1 MGIINASA
9 IAHVA
14 VEVAD
19 LDRARNFY
27 ARVLGTPAEFAPAWD
42 DAGAEA
48 CRLASG
54 QHLIL
59 VPSEK
64 PRTFTDTGAHVAY
77 RAAPKTVAGI
87 IARAEAAG
95 IAVHRYVEDRPAE
108 VTDNVYLAD
117 PYGNRIQLVADTESR
132 GGPAG
137 GVAGIDHAAVLV
149 SDIEWE
155 DEFWV
160 DTLGVPAVHRV
171 GWNTGDFARARAWG
185 EGKENMAPGTRRW
198 DQRYRDIPG
207 ARPGQG
213 RKVARPNPQLFLDFG
228 GTKPGHGSGPVFG
241 IFLAQ
246 AHFQEPP
253 PDQAHGTPRVALR
266 VADDLL
272 DSLASALARAGGRVE
287 GPVVHGAA
295 APIRRS
301 FYLRDSC
308 GIFFEFCS
316 TF

>member
-1 MGIINASA
+1 MSVINATA

-19 LDRARNFY
+19 LDRAREFY
-27 ARVLGTPAEFAPAWD
+27 AQILGTPGPFTPAWD

-64 PRTFTDTGAHVAY
+64 PRSFPDTGVHVAY
-77 RAAPKTVAGI
+77 RAAPKAIAGI
-87 IARAEAAG
+87 VARAEAAG

-108 VTDNVYLAD
+108 VKDNVYLSD
-117 PYGNRIQLVADTESR
+117 PDGNRVQIVADTVSESAR
-132 GGPAG
+132 EGGI
-137 GVAGIDHAAVLV
+137 AGIDHAAVLV
-149 SDIEWE
+149 SDIEWA

-160 DTLGVPAVHRV
+160 EALGVPAVYRV

-185 EGKENMAPGTRRW
+185 EGKEDMAPGTRRW

-207 ARPGQG
+207 GTPGQG

-228 GTKPGHGSGPVFG
+228 GGKDGGPVLG

-253 PDQAHGTPRVALR
+253 PQQAHGTPRAALH
-266 VADDLL
+266 VADNCL
-272 DSLASALARAGGRVE
+272 DSVAAALTRAGGRVE
-287 GPVVHGAA
+287 GPVVHGSES
-295 APIRRS
+295 PVSRS
-301 FYLRDSC
+301 LYL
-308 GIFFEFCS
+308 
-316 TF
+316 